1 MNQQIIE
8 FLIKAKQATYAG
20 KGTETTSSRVK
31 SHDLVYRDG
40 AYMYYDTS
48 KIPVTRR

>member
-1 MNQQIIE
+1 MDQQIVS
-8 FLIKAKQATYAG
+8 FLINAKQATYAG

-40 AYMYYDTS
+40 AYMYSTS
-48 KIPVTRR
+48 TEG